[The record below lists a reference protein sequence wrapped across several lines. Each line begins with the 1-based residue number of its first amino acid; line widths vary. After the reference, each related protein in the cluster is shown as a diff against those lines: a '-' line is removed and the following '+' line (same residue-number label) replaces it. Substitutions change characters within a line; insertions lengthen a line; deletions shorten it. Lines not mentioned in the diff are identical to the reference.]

1 MVAPRLG
8 ARALLCLQPGLLRDC
23 LAAMEA
29 LNVCNAAAA
38 LWAAV
43 LVTLRAELRSDLGAP
58 PLPLHRKMLCDDLVS
73 LQRTCCNTMSL
84 HRRSRT
90 ALTPLRSG
98 RL

>member
-38 LWAAV
+38 LWSAL

-58 PLPLHRKMLCDDLVS
+58 RPPLHRLFGDI
-73 LQRTCCNTMSL
+73 RF
-84 HRRSRT
+84 
-90 ALTPLRSG
+90 P
-98 RL
+98 